1 MVQSHAVLSLRF
13 HMYKLYA
20 RRSNLAGK
28 INKHDKIVLYGIGRG
43 FTENGALTKLELLG
57 G

>member
-13 HMYKLYA
+13 YMYKLYA
-20 RRSNLAGK
+20 RGSNLAGK